1 MKSTDEQNTNPDIY
15 LAAVEQN
22 GGALRY
28 VPEELRD
35 EKLCLAAVQQF
46 GLALEYVPEELRDEK
61 MCMAAVKQ
69 YVWALQY
76 VPENVQLANPDIC
89 MATIAQNGLALRY
102 VPEAVQLANPDI
114 LLAAVRKHWLALQYV
129 PKSLKT
135 NAEALAKLY
144 TTSEEQ
150 LRDDL
155 LSLEINDDVINQ
167 VICSLKAP
175 IAKSSS
181 MMEQLLGTGNDSKQP
196 AEHHVNSRDVIPAAL
211 LLMIEGYVYTP
222 SNQEND
228 AKESKGLS
236 PL

>member
-1 MKSTDEQNTNPDIY
+1 MKSSDEQNTNPDIY
-15 LAAVEQN
+15 LAAVRRNWRTLEHLPEDLRDEKRCMAAVQQYGMAPKYVPEAVQLAHPHICVAAVKRDDWAMRYVPKN
-22 GGALRY
+22 VRMAHPGICVAAVKQYGWALRY
-28 VPEELRD
+28 VPEEL
-35 EKLCLAAVQQF
+35 
-46 GLALEYVPEELRDEK
+46 
-61 MCMAAVKQ
+61 
-69 YVWALQY
+69 
-76 VPENVQLANPDIC
+76 
-89 MATIAQNGLALRY
+89 
-102 VPEAVQLANPDI
+102 
-114 LLAAVRKHWLALQYV
+114 
-129 PKSLKT
+129 KT
-135 NAEALAKLY
+135 NVEALAKLY
-144 TTSEEQ
+144 TNSQEQ
-150 LRDDL
+150 LIIDL

-211 LLMIEGYVYTP
+211 LPTIEGYVYTP